1 MTLQCH
7 RFSNAASFLDAAG
20 GFLLAHEAEN
30 TILLGAAAAL
40 RLRTPRGAAFY
51 AVRDDVHFLFAASL
65 TPPFPLCLSMGD
77 IGGLPALISAL
88 RDEGAELQGVI
99 GEPSLAQAFADAWT
113 AGRAMDAETTMT
125 MHLHKLT
132 EVADLP
138 PVPGALRPA
147 RADEAEWIADWF
159 LRFVEEVE
167 LSPAEAQGARER
179 IAHSIAE
186 GRVFVWEDNG
196 VAETIAGIRP
206 TGPNGDA
213 GRINLVRT
221 RPEAR
226 GRGYGTATV
235 AALSRRQLALGWRYC
250 LIITDDRSPITNKI
264 YPRVGYR
271 RIGSLRSIDFRTA
284 T

>member
-7 RFSNAASFLDAAG
+7 RFGDTASFLDAAD
-20 GFLLAHEAEN
+20 GFLSAHEAEN
-30 TILLGAAAAL
+30 TILLGAASAVRLRMPHGAAL
-40 RLRTPRGAAFY
+40 Y
-51 AVRDDVHFLFAASL
+51 AVRDDVHVRLAASL
-65 TPPFPLCLSMGD
+65 TPPFPLCLSIGD
-77 IGGLPALISAL
+77 VEALPALISAL
-88 RDEGAELQGVI
+88 RDEGVELEGVV
-99 GEPSLAQAFADAWT
+99 GEPSLAEAFADAWT
-113 AGRAMDAETTMT
+113 AGRAIDAETTMT

-132 EVADLP
+132 EVADVP

-147 RADEAEWIADWF
+147 RAGETEWIADWF

-179 IAHSIAE
+179 IAHSITE
-186 GRVFVWEDNG
+186 GRVFVWEDGG
-196 VAETIAGIRP
+196 VPGTIAGIRP
-206 TGPNGDA
+206 TGLTGDA

-226 GRGYGTATV
+226 GRGYATATV

-271 RIGSLRSIDFRTA
+271 RIGSLCNIAFRTRS
-284 T
+284 